1 MKRRDLL
8 LLGGTMTVA
17 RDLRAQQKTIPVIGF
32 LAGTSDEPAA
42 STVAAFHQGLSEA
55 GYVVGR
61 NVAIE
66 HRWAE
71 GHYDR
76 LPALAVDLTGRKVDV
91 IMASGTA
98 PALAAKNATSTI
110 PIVFVGGDPVEAG
123 LVASLARPGANLTG
137 ISMIGRELDPKRLQ
151 LLSEVIPQHG
161 MIALLIN
168 PRQKQS
174 HLDPLVH
181 DMQEAARTNGWR
193 VSVLKASTE
202 DEIDAALATL
212 VRLHAAALVVTA
224 DWFFDIRRE
233 QLVDLAARQT
243 IPAIYEWRE
252 FAEVGGLMSYG
263 PSLTDTFR
271 RAGVYVGRIL
281 AGAQPTDLPI
291 EQPTRLE
298 LVVNLKTAKALGLTI
313 PQSILA
319 RADELIE

>member
-212 VRLHAAALVVTA
+212 VPQHAAALVVTA
-224 DWFFDIRRE
+224 GRLCDSRRE

>member
-224 DWFFDIRRE
+224 DWFFDSRRE